1 MLIFFYFKKK
11 KSSQNLSPLISTS
24 NFYPIEKK
32 IMLRLHN
39 MTLGELTK
47 FETISTIDVK
57 VVVTRFTFVA
67 ERIENKAIGTQPFFS
82 NTIIALVV
90 SITLPAILKG
100 TIRLGTFKLGCQ
112 RIIEN

>member
-1 MLIFFYFKKK
+1 
-11 KSSQNLSPLISTS
+11 
-24 NFYPIEKK
+24 
-32 IMLRLHN
+32 MLRLHN

-47 FETISTIDVK
+47 FETISTIDIK
-57 VVVTRFTFVA
+57 VMVARFTFVA

-112 RIIEN
+112 RIIKN